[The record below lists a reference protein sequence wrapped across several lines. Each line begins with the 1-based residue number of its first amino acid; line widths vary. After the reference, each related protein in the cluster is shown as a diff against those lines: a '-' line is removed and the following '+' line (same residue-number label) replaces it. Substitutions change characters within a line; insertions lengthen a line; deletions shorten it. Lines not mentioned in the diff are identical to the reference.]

1 MGELEDAL
9 DDPIALLGG
18 RSPEAFLR
26 GSARVGDATPR
37 EAARERV
44 REWAAQA
51 GVEAGADELDEVAEA
66 LAEALVEGREAL
78 AFGLMVSAHP
88 FGAETVG
95 AAWWASYGHTPGTM
109 AVGRAL
115 ASHLPT
121 QPEAAD
127 AGEDGFTTAEQ
138 VLLGRW
144 PWVVA
149 VSAETCTLRG
159 ADGEGWALERRGGR
173 VVLRPLD

>member
-1 MGELEDAL
+1 MTELESAL
-9 DDPIALLGG
+9 EEPFALLGG
-18 RSPEAFLR
+18 RSPEGFLQAC
-26 GSARVGDATPR
+26 ARVGDATPR

-44 REWAAQA
+44 REWAAEA
-51 GVEAGADELDEVAEA
+51 GVEAQADELDEVAEA
-66 LAEALVEGREAL
+66 LADALVEGREAL
-78 AFGLMVSAHP
+78 AFGLMVSSHP

-115 ASHLPT
+115 AAHLPT
-121 QPEAAD
+121 LAGAAG
-127 AGEDGFTTAEQ
+127 AGDDGFTASEQ

-149 VSAETCTLRG
+149 VTAET
-159 ADGEGWALERRGGR
+159 
-173 VVLRPLD
+173 